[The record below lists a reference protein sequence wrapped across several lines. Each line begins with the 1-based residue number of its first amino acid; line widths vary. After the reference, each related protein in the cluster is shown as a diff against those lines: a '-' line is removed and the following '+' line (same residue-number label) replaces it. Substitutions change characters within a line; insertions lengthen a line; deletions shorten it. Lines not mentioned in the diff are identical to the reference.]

1 MIDPLSVCLVNGEPI
16 GSDGVDVGDR
26 GLRYGD
32 GVFETLAIVDH
43 QPTLWQ
49 RHLER
54 LQRGAQRLGI
64 EQPDLAQA
72 LHADIAQLTL
82 PALGVLRITLTRGSG
97 GAGYAVPDHPAP
109 RRIIQVLPPIQRPA
123 QHWQAGIDVITLT
136 TRLACQP
143 ALAGIK
149 HLNRLEQVLGRQ
161 EWNDPA
167 IAEGLMVSTQ
177 DELIEATAAN
187 LLVEHQGEL
196 IIPDTQNCGVDG
208 VMQAWLVDQA
218 QQQGAR
224 VRRAR
229 LEAALPGD
237 HALMLCNSLI
247 GLWPVATIDGQSHPW
262 PSWYAPLTIALEQA
276 RIALTPTVMRCA

>member
-16 GSDGVDVGDR
+16 GSNGVDIGDR

-43 QPTLWQ
+43 QPSLWH

-64 EQPDLAQA
+64 DQPDIAQA
-72 LHADIAQLTL
+72 LHNDLAKLTL

-97 GAGYAVPDHPAP
+97 GAGYAVPDHPNP
-109 RRIIQVLPPIQRPA
+109 RRIVQLLPPVQRPA
-123 QHWQAGIDVITLT
+123 QHWHAGIDVITLT

-167 IAEGLMVSTQ
+167 IAEGLMISTQ
-177 DELIEATAAN
+177 GQLIEATAAN

-196 IIPDTQNCGVDG
+196 IIPDTQDCGVDG
-208 VMQAWLVDQA
+208 IMQDWLVEQA
-218 QQQGAR
+218 QAQGAC

-229 LEAALPGD
+229 LDAVVPID
-237 HALMLCNSLI
+237 HALMVCNSLI
-247 GLWPVATIDGQSHPW
+247 GLWPVATIDGKSHPW
-262 PSWYAPLTIALEQA
+262 PSWYAPLSAAIEHA
-276 RIALTPTVMRCA
+276 RVALTPTVMRSA